1 MNIAISFDSP
11 IHANLN
17 LFFVVTTFFIKKFL
31 PVPVEDGAEVGAA
44 EAYDGWVVCWA

>member
-1 MNIAISFDSP
+1 MCLDT
-11 IHANLN
+11 
-17 LFFVVTTFFIKKFL
+17 FFVAFLYLRLQYFL